1 MDVLGLPIF
10 SSIFYK
16 IQKSLLFPVIHTMY
30 QVYQNYKDQIFKNT
44 CCTLGICQDGRGDSP
59 GYSVKC
65 NTNSLQEY
73 TLHKHM
79 YLKKHKV
86 GLGGLVSVKSF

>member
-44 CCTLGICQDGRGDSP
+44 CCTLDISRDGRG
-59 GYSVKC
+59 
-65 NTNSLQEY
+65 
-73 TLHKHM
+73 
-79 YLKKHKV
+79 
-86 GLGGLVSVKSF
+86 